1 MKTGMKIGKKI
12 SMKKPRLGE
21 PSGEKVIGG

>member
-1 MKTGMKIGKKI
+1 MKVGKKISEKI

>member
-1 MKTGMKIGKKI
+1 MKIGKEIGKEI
-12 SMKKPRLGE
+12 SMKKPRLEE